1 MSNNEE
7 YDETIHDLIDLID
20 HEIGKHYEENFI
32 AGLERA
38 KEIIKEYFKL
48 ID

>member
-1 MSNNEE
+1 MSINEE

-20 HEIGKHYEENFI
+20 QEIGKHYEVNFI

-38 KEIIKEYFKL
+38 KEVIKEYFEL